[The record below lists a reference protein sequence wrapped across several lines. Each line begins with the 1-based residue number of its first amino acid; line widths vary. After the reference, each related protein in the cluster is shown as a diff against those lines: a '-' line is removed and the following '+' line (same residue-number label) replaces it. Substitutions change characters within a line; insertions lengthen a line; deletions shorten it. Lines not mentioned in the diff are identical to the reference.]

1 MVLDTNDSFIET
13 SIKEIDKTDPFYDT
27 LQKVADHLQLTL
39 KNPGAASGISVIR
52 DNFTDTFVG
61 PYAIKESGSGETQG
75 LFKDVEGILVQVT
88 LPLLGEIKII
98 KGSGIGPFKAPPGWQ
113 IVQDIQIQSR
123 YNVGTAPNWKAAAVE
138 YIGI

>member
-1 MVLDTNDSFIET
+1 MVLETNDSFVEV
-13 SIKEIDKTDPFYDT
+13 SLKEVDKTDPFYDY
-27 LQKVADHLQLTL
+27 LQKVADHINITL

-61 PYAIKESGSGETQG
+61 PYAIKENGSGITQG
-75 LFKDVEGILVQVT
+75 LFKDVGGVLVQIA

-98 KGSGIGPFKAPPGWQ
+98 KSGGIGPAVAPDGWQ
-113 IVQDIQIQSR
+113 IVQDAQIQSR
-123 YNVGTAPNWKAAAVE
+123 YNVGTAPNWKAFAIE